1 MIGLVITLTTVGL
14 HSHSMIIRIVIVVF
28 HDDIGLIH
36 SVVIVVVCSNLE
48 KIKKIVLD
56 FYFFFSENNILI
68 RYDNEENE

>member
-14 HSHSMIIRIVIVVF
+14 HYHSMIIRIVIVVF

-48 KIKKIVLD
+48 KNNNSVSFLI
-56 FYFFFSENNILI
+56 FFVKTI
-68 RYDNEENE
+68 Y

>member
-14 HSHSMIIRIVIVVF
+14 HCHSMIIRIVIVVF

-36 SVVIVVVCSNLE
+36 LLVIVVVCSNLE

-56 FYFFFSENNILI
+56 FYFFFSENNILS
-68 RYDNEENE
+68 ETL